1 MYSSNAATGLLGEEL
16 AQCYLEE
23 MGYVILD
30 KNYKCK
36 VGEIDIIAK
45 DKEYIVFIEVK
56 ARHNLHFGTPGEA
69 VTLPKQYKI
78 YRTAQFYIIEK
89 KLYRFDFRFDVVEVT
104 LSPKDNSHS
113 IKLIKDAFSTN

>member
-16 AQCYLEE
+16 AQYYLEE

-36 VGEIDIIAK
+36 TGEIDVIAK
-45 DKEYIVFIEVK
+45 DNEYIAFIEVK
-56 ARHNLHFGTPGEA
+56 TRHNLHFGTPGEA

-78 YRTAQFYIIEK
+78 YKTAQFYIMEK

-104 LSPKDNSHS
+104 LSSKDNSHS
-113 IKLIKDAFSTN
+113 IKLIKDAFSIN